1 MLKYHH
7 LVSTHNNH
15 PQYDKVLQ
23 ESIVKYDLYLIYKVI
38 EVKFEVKLANLRS
51 NWLIFNKIVNIQ

>member
-23 ESIVKYDLYLIYKVI
+23 ESIVKYDLDLIYKVKEVKL
-38 EVKFEVKLANLRS
+38 EVKFHHCEQNCITTL
-51 NWLIFNKIVNIQ
+51 KISIC

>member
-23 ESIVKYDLYLIYKVI
+23 ESIVKYDLDLIYKVI
-38 EVKFEVKLANLRS
+38 EVKLANF
-51 NWLIFNKIVNIQ
+51 FNKSANTRLNIVLS